1 MSSLANAGLAR
12 YAVSIIHHVPK
23 LILTKFECDYCKQKK
38 FRCSKE
44 FPKCSACKPWPGP
57 CNYSRDKPAVKV
69 RVDEQTTR
77 PSLGLTDQRS
87 IEGLHDRLR
96 KVEEAVQA
104 LTNAVTQAV
113 DAMNHPST
121 TCQRESEKGHV
132 PHEARDPPSNLSFL
146 ENASLGDAFFVTPSE
161 DFLIQTIFRP
171 ESVSRKAW
179 VVYINYMIL
188 TMLVDNEDAK
198 AQKHRN
204 NMKLALND
212 SRIFLEPHEVN
223 LQALVM
229 LAIHGEDYASPN
241 LSWMLVGHACRQ
253 AEALG
258 FPIASTTDY
267 VTTQRRLSL
276 FWLLFAVDKSCVLAF
291 GRPCFLSSTT
301 YSHIPLPDLGYL
313 TRFQPRSDSPH
324 AHKRS
329 EISLFG
335 GRMFLARIELAKM
348 IGMVVDS
355 RHIPEPEEGLRERL
369 GEWYTR
375 TNKILKDTLQN
386 ERAFSGPNELREM
399 VLGISTIKF
408 EYLHVSMVLLKSH
421 LPSASLRLEAARE
434 AISLLPSMVSNW
446 TSVYNSMIWH
456 LLYFPFIPYFIIF
469 ENLVQRHALL
479 SKVTIQ
485 QDLELLSTTVSYYS
499 SMTRQ
504 MQMLAPLCARLE
516 NIATVFLHLAK
527 LHTDYSDPLYST
539 QPPAPEPLQSGSSQS
554 QKTSISANSMS
565 TGSLQTELGGECDV
579 DLEQYLQWLPPD
591 VIPPQ
596 DTQSTDIPDKDSNQ
610 RVLGAEG
617 VEPLQAEP
625 RGTKR
630 PFDVMFDWFA
640 WDVYYGEQNIE
651 IG

>member
-1 MSSLANAGLAR
+1 LTEMSSLANAGLAR

-23 LILTKFECDYCKQKK
+23 LILTRFECDDCKQKK

-87 IEGLHDRLR
+87 IEGLHERLR

-113 DAMNHPST
+113 DAMNHTST
-121 TCQRESEKGHV
+121 NCQRGSEKGHA
-132 PHEARDPPSNLSFL
+132 PHEARDPPSNLSVGGVNSFSFIKETSITNATVGSSPLHQHAAKELQYLSHSLTAAVASKEHTATGFYIPSRAEGYQMIGRFL
-146 ENASLGDAFFVTPSE
+146 ENASLGDAFFITPSE
-161 DFLIQTIFRP
+161 DLLIQTIFRP
-171 ESVSRKAW
+171 ETVSRKAW
-179 VVYINYMIL
+179 VLYINYMIL
-188 TMLVDNEDAK
+188 TMLADNEDVK
-198 AQKHRN
+198 AQKYRN

-348 IGMVVDS
+348 IGAVVDS
-355 RHIPEPEEGLRERL
+355 RHIPEPEEGLKEHL
-369 GEWYTR
+369 GQWYTR
-375 TNKILKDTLQN
+375 TNKQILNDTLQN

-399 VLGISTIKF
+399 ALGISTIKF
-408 EYLHVSMVLLKSH
+408 EYLHVLMVLLKSH
-421 LPSASLRLEAARE
+421 SPSASLRLEAARE
-434 AISLLPSMVSNW
+434 ATSLLPSMVSNW
-446 TSVYNSMIWH
+446 TSVYNSMIW
-456 LLYFPFIPYFIIF
+456 YVAP
-469 ENLVQRHALL
+469 
-479 SKVTIQ
+479 
-485 QDLELLSTTVSYYS
+485 DLF
-499 SMTRQ
+499 Q
-504 MQMLAPLCARLE
+504 M
-516 NIATVFLHLAK
+516 
-527 LHTDYSDPLYST
+527 
-539 QPPAPEPLQSGSSQS
+539 APEPLQSRSSQS
-554 QKTSISANSMS
+554 QKTSISANGMS

-596 DTQSTDIPDKDSNQ
+596 DTQSTDIPDEDSNQ
-610 RVLGAEG
+610 RVLGAEV
-617 VEPLQAEP
+617 VELLPAEP

>member
-12 YAVSIIHHVPK
+12 YA
-23 LILTKFECDYCKQKK
+23 CDYCKQKK

-87 IEGLHDRLR
+87 IEGLHERLR

-104 LTNAVTQAV
+104 LANAVTQAV
-113 DAMNHPST
+113 DAINHPST
-121 TCQRESEKGHV
+121 NCQRGSENNRE
-132 PHEARDPPSNLSFL
+132 PHEAIDVPSNLSVGDVDSFSFIKDTSITNATVGSSPLHQHAAKELQYLSHSLTAAVASKEHPETGFYIPTRAEGYQMIGRFL
-146 ENASLGDAFFVTPSE
+146 ENASLGDAFFITPSE
-161 DFLIQTIFRP
+161 DLLIQTIFRP
-171 ESVSRKAW
+171 ETVSRKAW

-188 TMLVDNEDAK
+188 TMLVDNEYAK
-198 AQKHRN
+198 AQKYRN
-204 NMKLALND
+204 NVKLALDD

-223 LQALVM
+223 LQALFM

-241 LSWMLVGHACRQ
+241 SSWMLVGHACRQ

-276 FWLLFAVDKSCVLAF
+276 FWLLFA
-291 GRPCFLSSTT
+291 
-301 YSHIPLPDLGYL
+301 
-313 TRFQPRSDSPH
+313 
-324 AHKRS
+324 
-329 EISLFG
+329 
-335 GRMFLARIELAKM
+335 M

-375 TNKILKDTLQN
+375 TNKILEDTLQN

-399 VLGISTIKF
+399 VLGNSTIKF
-408 EYLHVSMVLLKSH
+408 EYLHVLMVLLKSH
-421 LPSASLRLEAARE
+421 LPSASLRLKAARE
-434 AISLLPSMVSNW
+434 AICLLPSMVSNW

-485 QDLELLSTTVSYYS
+485 QDLELLSTTVSYCS

-504 MQMLAPLCARLE
+504 MQMLAPLCARLK

-527 LHTDYSDPLYST
+527 LHTDCSDPLYST
-539 QPPAPEPLQSGSSQS
+539 QPPAPEPLQSRSSQS
-554 QKTSISANSMS
+554 QKTSISANSTS
-565 TGSLQTELGGECDV
+565 TGSLQTELGGECDF

-596 DTQSTDIPDKDSNQ
+596 DTQSTDIPDEDSNQ
-610 RVLGAEG
+610 RVLGAEV

>member
-12 YAVSIIHHVPK
+12 YA
-23 LILTKFECDYCKQKK
+23 CDYCKQKK

-57 CNYSRDKPAVKV
+57 CSYSRDKPALKV
-69 RVDEQTTR
+69 RVNEQTTR
-77 PSLGLTDQRS
+77 PSLGLTDQRN
-87 IEGLHDRLR
+87 IEGLHERLR

-113 DAMNHPST
+113 DAINHPST
-121 TCQRESEKGHV
+121 NCQRGSENDRE
-132 PHEARDPPSNLSFL
+132 PHEAIDLPSNLSVGDVDSFSFIKDTSITNATVGSSPLYQHAAKELQYLSHSLIAAVASKEHPSTGFYIPSRAEGYQMIGHFL
-146 ENASLGDAFFVTPSE
+146 ENASLGDAFFITPSE
-161 DFLIQTIFRP
+161 DLLIQTIFRP
-171 ESVSRKAW
+171 ETVSRKAW

-188 TMLVDNEDAK
+188 TMLVDNENAK
-198 AQKHRN
+198 AQKYRN

-241 LSWMLVGHACRQ
+241 SSWMLIGHACRQ

-258 FPIASTTDY
+258 FPIASTADY

-276 FWLLFAVDKSCVLAF
+276 FWLLFA
-291 GRPCFLSSTT
+291 
-301 YSHIPLPDLGYL
+301 
-313 TRFQPRSDSPH
+313 
-324 AHKRS
+324 
-329 EISLFG
+329 
-335 GRMFLARIELAKM
+335 M
-348 IGMVVDS
+348 IGTVVDS

-375 TNKILKDTLQN
+375 TNKQILEDTLQN

-408 EYLHVSMVLLKSH
+408 EYLHVLMVLLKSH
-421 LPSASLRLEAARE
+421 PPSASLRLEAARE

-456 LLYFPFIPYFIIF
+456 LLYFPFTPYFIIF
-469 ENLVQRHALL
+469 ENLVQRNALL
-479 SKVTIQ
+479 RKVMIQ

-504 MQMLAPLCARLE
+504 MQMLAPLCARLK

-527 LHTDYSDPLYST
+527 LHTDCSDPLYST
-539 QPPAPEPLQSGSSQS
+539 QPPAPEPLQSRSSQN
-554 QKTSISANSMS
+554 QKTSISANSTS

-579 DLEQYLQWLPPD
+579 DLEQYLQWLPSD
-591 VIPPQ
+591 VIPLQ
-596 DTQSTDIPDKDSNQ
+596 DTQSTDIPDEDSNQ
-610 RVLGAEG
+610 RALGAE
-617 VEPLQAEP
+617 VVKPLQAEP